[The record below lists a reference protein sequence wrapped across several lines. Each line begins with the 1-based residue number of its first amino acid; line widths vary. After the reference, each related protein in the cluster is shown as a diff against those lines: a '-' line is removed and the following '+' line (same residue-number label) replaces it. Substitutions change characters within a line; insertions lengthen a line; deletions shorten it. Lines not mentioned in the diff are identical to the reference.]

1 MSGQDDITGLWD
13 SAVLQYL
20 NATGV
25 DLFSQFTPQVHSV
38 DDVMKLTVD
47 KEDHF
52 KKWRNDGGKI
62 SKFRSVVK
70 ASLGPLNILG
80 GFAVQ
85 GASTVRILNPC
96 YLPRG
101 TLICNRS
108 FHLVLRSLR
117 LCLFLSMYVGLPFDR
132 TAPDIFFFLL
142 QTANNQSA
150 DYDKVVAIFEQL
162 RSFLDGLNVLKGHIP
177 SSPEIRRCITDILTS
192 ILVLIGLSTKEMKH
206 GRASKLSSL

>member
-1 MSGQDDITGLWD
+1 MSDQDDITGLWD

-25 DLFSQFTPQVHSV
+25 DLFSQSTPQVHSV
-38 DDVMKLTVD
+38 DDLMKLTVD

-85 GASTVRILNPC
+85 GASNVRILNPC
-96 YLPRG
+96 CLPRG

-108 FHLVLRSLR
+108 SHLVLQSLR
-117 LCLFLSMYVGLPFDR
+117 LYLFLLMYVGLPFDR
-132 TAPDIFFFLL
+132 TAPDISFPV

-162 RSFLDGLNVLKGHIP
+162 RSFLGGLNVLKGHIP

-206 GRASKLSSL
+206 GRASKFSSL